1 MVYTPATVVKCKCE
15 IERPENYSGE
25 KRSMF
30 QKVTPSI
37 FLCLTL
43 CVIGTWLLGLNTGLR
58 AQDLDSAGAD
68 TIAIAG
74 KIIRSIQFTGK
85 YKLRRYILYREIDSE
100 PGKPLDLELL
110 ERDRRKV
117 DGFGIFS
124 RVDVYAMPEGD
135 SVDIDFDLREVW
147 TLLPTFSLGRT
158 DGKLDWS
165 VGVHERNFLGFY
177 LQTVIRYRR
186 FEGKNSE
193 LFTASFP
200 RFLGKDLAVGFAL
213 VDQHEIDP
221 LNFQGQRY
229 DYDYLHKAVSGSL
242 GHRLREKLYIVGS
255 GGYDRENWQLRSGD
269 TLGYAVP
276 SLDYPRYF
284 IGAGATLGRVYFDR
298 YFYDG
303 TDLSTDLTAIH
314 ERPDGRFNKWR
325 ISITGRRFIIS
336 GPLNFAFRARYQTSS
351 EDERVPPFAIS
362 GDYNVRGYRDK
373 EVRGDYAV
381 IGNFE
386 ARLRTLNTRL
396 FYSQLA
402 VFADYGSIWGRDY
415 SAGDA
420 FANPYWSVGAGIRGA
435 VKPLLGK
442 VGRIDFAYTPD
453 QGDFSIYFSTS
464 QFF

>member
-1 MVYTPATVVKCKCE
+1 
-15 IERPENYSGE
+15 
-25 KRSMF
+25 MF
-30 QKVTPSI
+30 QFAKISLPVRV
-37 FLCLTL
+37 TL
-43 CVIGTWLLGLNTGLR
+43 CVLIAWIVAFSAKLS
-58 AQDLDSAGAD
+58 AQEPGEVDSD
-68 TIAIAG
+68 SIAIAG

-100 PGKPLDLELL
+100 PGQPLDLELL

-135 SVDIDFDLREVW
+135 SVDIDFELREVW
-147 TLLPTFSLGRT
+147 TLLPTFSLGQT

-165 VGVHERNFLGFY
+165 VGLHERNFLGFY

-200 RFLGKDLAVGFAL
+200 RFLGKDLAVGLSL
-213 VDQHEIDP
+213 VDQNEMDP
-221 LNFQGQRY
+221 LGFRGVRY

-242 GHRLREKLYIVGS
+242 GHRLKEKFYIVGS
-255 GGYDRENWQLRSGD
+255 GGYDRENWKLNSPD
-269 TLGYAVP
+269 TLGYAVAT
-276 SLDYPRYF
+276 LDYPRYF
-284 IGAGATLGRVYFDR
+284 VGGGATLGRVYFDR

-303 TDLSTDLTAIH
+303 TDISGDVTAIH
-314 ERPDGRFNKWR
+314 ERPDGKFNKWR
-325 ISITGRRFIIS
+325 VSITGRKFIIS
-336 GPLNFAFRARYQTSS
+336 GPLNFAMRARYQTSS
-351 EDERVPPFAIS
+351 GDERVAPFAIS

-373 EVRGDYAV
+373 EERGDHAV

-402 VFADYGSIWGRDY
+402 VFADYGSIWGREV

-420 FANPYWSVGAGIRGA
+420 FANPYWSIGAGIRGTL
-435 VKPLLGK
+435 KLLLGK

-453 QGDFSIYFSTS
+453 AGDFSIYLSTS